1 MLRTKTLHYSD
12 TPRGLRI
19 EGRRG
24 KKDKSMK
31 TQRNADTERGSIV
44 RPVGSQGTARE
55 TTTKADLFTPGEHLN
70 RNPFAELPSC
80 LGHPCVYLVM
90 VLDQSGATTH
100 IDSAWILQ
108 RLAEER
114 IQQVQEE
121 HAGLQC
127 WVEIHVLNPEALKR
141 RKK

>member
-1 MLRTKTLHYSD
+1 MS
-12 TPRGLRI
+12 
-19 EGRRG
+19 
-24 KKDKSMK
+24 
-31 TQRNADTERGSIV
+31 
-44 RPVGSQGTARE
+44 
-55 TTTKADLFTPGEHLN
+55 TTTKADLFTPGQSLN
-70 RNPFAELPSC
+70 RNPFAELPGC

-114 IQQVQEE
+114 IQEVKQE

-127 WVEIHVLNPEALKR
+127 WVEIYQLNPEALKR